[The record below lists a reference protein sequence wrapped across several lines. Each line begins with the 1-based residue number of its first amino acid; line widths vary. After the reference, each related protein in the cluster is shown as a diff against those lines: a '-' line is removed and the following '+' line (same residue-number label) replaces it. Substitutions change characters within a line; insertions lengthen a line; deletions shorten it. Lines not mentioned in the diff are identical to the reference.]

1 MRSSGLF
8 QRREA
13 LVTDSFLG
21 ILYLAVLLVAAVV
34 DIRQRRFPHVLF
46 ILLLV
51 LSVAIAFRSY
61 GLHRLLVNLVVA
73 VLCCALLVM
82 FELVWRRVRGGMG
95 MGAGDI
101 KALLCLMIVHPML
114 AVGSFGVGLML
125 LAVCGVMLRRGS
137 LPALPFLF
145 SAYILLPVLFSF

>member
-1 MRSSGLF
+1 MTDTFLSLLF
-8 QRREA
+8 
-13 LVTDSFLG
+13 
-21 ILYLAVLLVAAVV
+21 LAVLLVAAAV

-61 GLHRLLVNLVVA
+61 GLHRLLVNIAVA
-73 VLCCALLVM
+73 VLFCVVLVV
-82 FELVWRRVRGGMG
+82 FELAWRRVRGGMG
-95 MGAGDI
+95 MGMGDI
-101 KALLCLMIVHPML
+101 KALLCLMIIHPML

-125 LAVCGVMLRRGS
+125 LAVCGALLRRGT

-145 SAYILLPVLFSF
+145 SAYILLPILFPF

>member
-1 MRSSGLF
+1 MTDTFLSLLF
-8 QRREA
+8 
-13 LVTDSFLG
+13 
-21 ILYLAVLLVAAVV
+21 LAVLLVAAAV

-61 GLHRLLVNLVVA
+61 GLHRLLVNIAVA
-73 VLCCALLVM
+73 VLFCVVLVV
-82 FELVWRRVRGGMG
+82 FELAWRRVRGGMG
-95 MGAGDI
+95 MGMGDI
-101 KALLCLMIVHPML
+101 KALLCLMIIHPML

-125 LAVCGVMLRRGS
+125 LAVCDALLRHGT

-145 SAYILLPVLFSF
+145 SAYILLPILFPF